1 MSNGPSAR
9 YAAIRRALGF
19 RGWGYRTLAEKAN
32 YSEAAIKRYM
42 ARLRNGLPGSTAV
55 GEAVNAALGG
65 VICG

>member
-19 RGWGYRTLAEKAN
+19 RGWGYRTLGKKAN

-42 ARLRNGLPGSTAV
+42 AQLRSGTPGSVAV
-55 GEAVNAALGG
+55 GEAINAALGG
-65 VICG
+65 VIFG